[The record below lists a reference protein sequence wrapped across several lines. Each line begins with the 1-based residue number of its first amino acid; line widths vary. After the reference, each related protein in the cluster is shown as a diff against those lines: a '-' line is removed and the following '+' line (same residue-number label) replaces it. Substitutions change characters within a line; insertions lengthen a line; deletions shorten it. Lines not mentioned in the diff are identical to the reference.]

1 MNSVIIKSSSGA
13 NELQLLEQEGLRLAE
28 GAEYYRV
35 TLKAKDIIVSAK
47 VYAFEPY
54 NNLSQFFNDLAA
66 HWRGWNGEK
75 QWSSL
80 EGEFTLKCES
90 DSCGH
95 VSMDVVLKSGLYEDD
110 WSVQTGISID
120 AGQLEEIAANVKQFF
135 SV

>member
-1 MNSVIIKSSSGA
+1 MTSVIIKSSSSA
-13 NELQLLEQEGLRLAE
+13 NELQLSEQEGLLLAE

-54 NNLSQFFNDLAA
+54 SNLWQFFEDLAA

-75 QWSSL
+75 QWGSL
-80 EGEFTLKCES
+80 EGEFILKCQS

-95 VSMDVVLKSGLYEDD
+95 IAMEIALKSGLYEDD
-110 WSVQTGISID
+110 WSVQTGLRLD

-135 SV
+135 SA

>member
-1 MNSVIIKSSSGA
+1 MTSVIIKSSSGV
-13 NELQLLEQEGLRLAE
+13 NELQLSEQEGLLRAE

-35 TLKAKDIIVSAK
+35 ILKAKDIIVSAK

-95 VSMDVVLKSGLYEDD
+95 VFMEVVLKSGLYEDD